1 MAKLKF
7 RPLLAGLALA
17 FVTALCLVL
26 ILQVE
31 SETKTQ
37 IKYNQKQKLDA
48 IIANLLPEQILKNK
62 DSFECYLVSH
72 EKIGSNMTLYVAKKD
87 NKPLGYILSYSTARG
102 YSNPLIFIAGFS
114 HDFKVYK
121 VDIQL
126 SRETPGI
133 GDKIDRNHGN
143 YLDQFFDKDINNT
156 VWDIKKFGGD
166 FDYFTGATITSR
178 SVVLATKDALEVL
191 AQIDLNTLKQCKV
204 K

>member
-1 MAKLKF
+1 MAKLRF

-31 SETKTQ
+31 GETKAK
-37 IKYNQKQKLDA
+37 IEHNQQQKLTA
-48 IIANLLPEQILKNK
+48 IMDNLLPKDILQNK
-62 DSFECYLVSH
+62 DSFECYLLSH
-72 EKIGSNMTLYVAKKD
+72 KKIGSNMTLYVAKK
-87 NKPLGYILSYSTARG
+87 NNEPLGYILRYSTSRG
-102 YSNPLIFIAGFS
+102 YSNPLIFIASFS

-133 GDKIDRNHGN
+133 GDKIDRKHGD
-143 YLDQFFDKDINNT
+143 YLDQFYGKNVDNAN
-156 VWDIKKFGGD
+156 WDVKKFGGD
-166 FDYFTGATITSR
+166 FDYITGATITSR

-191 AQIDLNTLKQCKV
+191 STTDLNTLEKRKV